1 MQSYVGLRDH
11 ANAHAVRVNYWYPS
25 YLIALHGSLTRL
37 DRFLRT
43 ACGWFIG
50 HHLGNLCR
58 SNGFPHGDGIYADVP
73 IRNDAQQFPFVA
85 IIHDGNCSDIVIFHQ
100 LCCLLDT
107 ICWCAAEEVLA
118 HHFFD
123 FHETLLRSAPF
134 PDERMFA
141 SSRRK
146 TATFYANS
154 QDKYRKC
161 LPSRPAVTKVNRAI
175 PPTEKQV
182 AERSQKW
189 RHSS

>member
-1 MQSYVGLRDH
+1 MQSYVGLRHH

-25 YLIALHGSLTRL
+25 DLIALHGSLTRL

-43 ACGWFIG
+43 ASSWFIG

-58 SNGFPHGDGIYADVP
+58 SNGFPHGDGIDADVP

-100 LCCLLDT
+100 LCCLLDI

-123 FHETLLRSAPF
+123 FHETSCDPRRF
-134 PDERMFA
+134 PANGCLHPPGGRCNILTL
-141 SSRRK
+141 K
-146 TATFYANS
+146 TGS
-154 QDKYRKC
+154 EM
-161 LPSRPAVTKVNRAI
+161 PAVTPAVIKVNPAI
-175 PPTEKQV
+175 PPTEK
-182 AERSQKW
+182 
-189 RHSS
+189 